1 MLSSSLTLLKGIH
14 STDDLK
20 LEPGILESLTRTF
33 TNIIDAGME
42 PGIILL
48 NNNPAAVRK
57 KAVQL
62 LAYLSKRPA
71 YQVDPAQI
79 FSKFIA
85 ATEKNLDRIFKK
97 AQEKNA
103 ILFVD
108 EADALFG
115 RRKRADKQER
125 YTTASVDW
133 LLERFEASKCFVLVG
148 ANDRGSLDSGFMKRI
163 KLAIEQSGA

>member
-1 MLSSSLTLLKGIH
+1 MEEGHKFLKCA
-14 STDDLK
+14 K
-20 LEPGILESLTRTF
+20 YQ
-33 TNIIDAGME
+33 
-42 PGIILL
+42 
-48 NNNPAAVRK
+48 NNLFNK
-57 KAVQL
+57 G
-62 LAYLSKRPA
+62 
-71 YQVDPAQI
+71 
-79 FSKFIA
+79 
-85 ATEKNLDRIFKK
+85 FKK